1 MKAKLFVFLLIP
13 LLFVASCN
21 VRSSYMDEY
30 EKSKQEK
37 EIRLKQCADSTAN
50 LSFKGITLATPLKA
64 TLNSALKAGQIKN
77 LKYSKGSSATC
88 KADITLPDREMPLTV
103 DVKVASY
110 QDTITSFIVMS
121 DVYETYP
128 ALIKLYKDKYNEDYA
143 SFENNADYW
152 GDKTTRSGNNSS
164 IWAFKNQTL
173 RVSLFYS
180 ETRENYV
187 KNPKMRSP
195 ENRYGVRYTEY
206 FKAVTIIY
214 SDIRQCKKVEA
225 VEAME
230 QAAKNE
236 QNRQKQ
242 TEDAAKRD
250 AQRKE
255 ALNQD
260 I

>member
-13 LLFVASCN
+13 SLLAASCN
-21 VRSSYMDEY
+21 ERSNYLDEY

-37 EIRLKQCADSTAN
+37 EIRLKQYADSTVN

-64 TLNSALKAGQIKN
+64 TLNAALKAGQIKN
-77 LKYSKGSSATC
+77 LKYEKGGSATC
-88 KADITLPDREMPLTV
+88 KADITLPNRETPLTV

-143 SFENNADYW
+143 SFENNAADW
-152 GDKTTRSGNNSS
+152 GDRTTRSGNQSS
-164 IWAFKNQTL
+164 IWTFKNQTL
-173 RVSLFYS
+173 RVSDFYS

-187 KNPKMRSP
+187 KNPKMQSP
-195 ENRYGVRYTEY
+195 ENRYGVRYTKY
-206 FKAVTIIY
+206 FQAVSIIY

-225 VEAME
+225 IEAIE
-230 QAAKNE
+230 QAAKDE
-236 QNRQKQ
+236 ENRQKQ
-242 TEDAAKRD
+242 AEDAAKRD